1 MNGNMNYM
9 TKENTIYSLEEIS
22 SQIRELM
29 KKNVKLN
36 SDNNNVNIEYNK
48 KIDIINSNL
57 QSILDEIKVLKDA
70 WMRNKEYVIT
80 WIH

>member
-48 KIDIINSNL
+48 KIDLINSNL
-57 QSILDEIKVLKDA
+57 QSILDEIKILKDA
-70 WMRNKEYVIT
+70 WMRNKE
-80 WIH
+80 

>member
-70 WMRNKEYVIT
+70 WMRNKE
-80 WIH
+80 